1 MLKLLSVAII
11 VNKNSYSNL
20 YSIKTS
26 YLEKKKPAV
35 FYQNQHN
42 TVLINNN
49 YIKENITY
57 NSSNKKPQ
65 NLEKFE
71 HYPLNYKFFK

>member
-1 MLKLLSVAII
+1 MLKLLLVAIL
-11 VNKNSYSNL
+11 VNKNINANICSL
-20 YSIKTS
+20 KTS
-26 YLEKKKPAV
+26 YLEKKKPV
-35 FYQNQHN
+35 NFYQNQNN
-42 TVLINNN
+42 TIPINNN

-71 HYPLNYKFFK
+71 PYPLNYKFFK